1 MLIYLFEGPLKKFGF
16 FMPIR
21 NPRWLPP
28 QVIVLTQ
35 DHMGKYRNIF
45 FSEAIALIEPKLCIN
60 HWKVHINQPSKL
72 MAILNAGQVRS
83 SNVTRGSQE
92 PVSFTWL

>member
-1 MLIYLFEGPLKKFGF
+1 
-16 FMPIR
+16 MPIR

-45 FSEAIALIEPKLCIN
+45 FSEAIALIEPNFASI
-60 HWKVHINQPSKL
+60 I
-72 MAILNAGQVRS
+72 GRS
-83 SNVTRGSQE
+83 FVFFMLIGIPR
-92 PVSFTWL
+92 

>member
-1 MLIYLFEGPLKKFGF
+1 LKPNCPGIIIWRSSKKFGF

-21 NPRWLPP
+21 NPRWLSP

-45 FSEAIALIEPKLCIN
+45 FSEAIWTSEDFNIIFPLHPI
-60 HWKVHINQPSKL
+60 
-72 MAILNAGQVRS
+72 
-83 SNVTRGSQE
+83 
-92 PVSFTWL
+92 

>member
-1 MLIYLFEGPLKKFGF
+1 MYSLALIIFVVYEKKAFVLF

-45 FSEAIALIEPKLCIN
+45 FSEAIALIDRNFVEDLPMI
-60 HWKVHINQPSKL
+60 IP
-72 MAILNAGQVRS
+72 GQLGFNCS
-83 SNVTRGSQE
+83 SGFRE
-92 PVSFTWL
+92 EAF